1 VTRKLLKCLILEALA
16 WLEEQLASTERSFS
30 FLTQEK
36 DNFEA
41 PWVKMNLM
49 SDNTSH
55 QLPSDELLESIQGK
69 NVSSSLNQIKRML
82 GNMHSSEIAHS
93 LESLPPKERKL
104 LWSMIELEDEGEIIA
119 ELNDEIQQELI
130 SEISTNELIKIIED
144 LELDEIV
151 DILQVLP
158 ESKTQNV
165 LSAMSHRDQ
174 QRIKEALVYPE
185 DSAGG
190 LMNTDIISVSPKH
203 SISDVMRYLRAQK
216 KLPHNTDQIFVVS
229 GENKYLGSLPVSS
242 ILVSEP
248 LLNTRELMETATQPL
263 NANLADKDVARLFEQ
278 NDWVSAPVVDGN
290 ACLIGRITIDDV
302 VDVIMEDADQNFLGM
317 AGIAED
323 TFAAPAR
330 AARGRILWLSINL
343 MTAFIASMTISL
355 FQATIDQIVYLAI
368 LMPIVASMGGVAGT
382 QTLTIMIRGL
392 TLQQINSSNFN
403 WLFKR
408 EVAVSIVNG
417 MVLSILVGGITYF
430 WFEDIVIALV
440 ISIAMVI
447 NLICSAI
454 AGILIPI
461 ILRRFNQDPA
471 IAGSVVVTTVTD
483 VIGFF
488 SFLGLAAIFLT

>member
-1 VTRKLLKCLILEALA
+1 MV
-16 WLEEQLASTERSFS
+16 
-30 FLTQEK
+30 
-36 DNFEA
+36 DN
-41 PWVKMNLM
+41 
-49 SDNTSH
+49 SSH
-55 QLPSDELLESIQGK
+55 RFPSVELLDSIQGK
-69 NVSSSLNQIKRML
+69 NVSSSLNQVKRML

-93 LESLPPKERKL
+93 LESLPPKERQL
-104 LWSMIELEDEGEIIA
+104 LWSMIEIEDEGEIIS

-130 SEISTNELIKIIED
+130 AEISPDELIKIIED

-151 DILQVLP
+151 DILQALP
-158 ESKTQNV
+158 ESKTQNI
-165 LSAMSHRDQ
+165 LSSMSQRDQ
-174 QRIKEALVYPE
+174 KRIKGALVYPE

-190 LMNTDIISVSPKH
+190 LMNTDIISVRPKH
-203 SISDVMRYLRAQK
+203 SIEVVMRYLRAQK
-216 KLPHNTDQIFVVS
+216 KLPKNTDQIFVVS
-229 GENKYLGSLPVSS
+229 RENKYLGALPVSS

-248 LLNTRELMETATQPL
+248 SLNTRELMETASKPL
-263 NANLADKDVARLFEQ
+263 DADLIDKDVARLFEQ
-278 NDWVSAPVVDGN
+278 NDWVSAPVVDKN
-290 ACLIGRITIDDV
+290 SHLIGRITIDDV
-302 VDVIMEDADQNFLGM
+302 VDVIIEDADQNFLGM

-330 AARGRILWLSINL
+330 AARGRVLWLSINL
-343 MTAFIASMTISL
+343 MTAFIASMTIGL
-355 FQATIDQIVYLAI
+355 FQATIDEIVYLAI

-382 QTLTIMIRGL
+382 QTLTIVIRGL
-392 TLQQINSSNFN
+392 TLQQINSTNLN

-417 MVLSILVGGITYF
+417 ILLSILVGGITYL
-430 WFEDIVIALV
+430 WFESFVLSLV

-447 NLICSAI
+447 NLISSAF

-461 ILRRFNQDPA
+461 ILRKFNQDPA

>member
-1 VTRKLLKCLILEALA
+1 MV
-16 WLEEQLASTERSFS
+16 
-30 FLTQEK
+30 
-36 DNFEA
+36 DN
-41 PWVKMNLM
+41 
-49 SDNTSH
+49 SSH
-55 QLPSDELLESIQGK
+55 RFPSDELLDSIQGK
-69 NVSSSLNQIKRML
+69 NVSSSLNQVKRIL

-93 LESLPPKERKL
+93 LESLPPKERQL
-104 LWSMIELEDEGEIIA
+104 LWSMIEIEDEGEIIA

-130 SEISTNELIKIIED
+130 AEISPDELIKIIED

-151 DILQVLP
+151 DILQALP
-158 ESKTQNV
+158 ESKTQNI
-165 LSAMSHRDQ
+165 LSSMSQRDQ
-174 QRIKEALVYPE
+174 KRIKEALVYPE

-190 LMNTDIISVSPKH
+190 LMNTDIISVRPKH
-203 SISDVMRYLRAQK
+203 SIEVVMRYLRAQK
-216 KLPHNTDQIFVVS
+216 KLPKNTDQIFVVS
-229 GENKYLGSLPVSS
+229 RENKYLGALPVSS

-248 LLNTRELMETATQPL
+248 SLNTRELMETATKPL
-263 NANLADKDVARLFEQ
+263 DADLIDKDVARLFEQ
-278 NDWVSAPVVDGN
+278 NDWVSAPVVDKN
-290 ACLIGRITIDDV
+290 SHLIGRITIDDV
-302 VDVIMEDADQNFLGM
+302 VDVIIEDADQNFLGM

-330 AARGRILWLSINL
+330 AARGRVLWLSINL
-343 MTAFIASMTISL
+343 MTAFIASMTIGL

-382 QTLTIMIRGL
+382 QTLTIVIRGL
-392 TLQQINSSNFN
+392 TLQQINSTNLN

-417 MVLSILVGGITYF
+417 MVLSILVGGITYL
-430 WFEDIVIALV
+430 WFESLVLSLV

-447 NLICSAI
+447 NLISSAI

-461 ILRRFNQDPA
+461 ILRKFNQDPA

>member
-1 VTRKLLKCLILEALA
+1 MV
-16 WLEEQLASTERSFS
+16 
-30 FLTQEK
+30 
-36 DNFEA
+36 DN
-41 PWVKMNLM
+41 
-49 SDNTSH
+49 SSH
-55 QLPSDELLESIQGK
+55 RFPSDELLDSIQGK
-69 NVSSSLNQIKRML
+69 NVSSSLNQVKRML

-93 LESLPPKERKL
+93 LESLPPKERQL
-104 LWSMIELEDEGEIIA
+104 LWSMIEIEDEGEIIA

-130 SEISTNELIKIIED
+130 AEISPDELIKIIED

-151 DILQVLP
+151 DILQALP
-158 ESKTQNV
+158 ESKTQNI
-165 LSAMSHRDQ
+165 LSSMSQRDQ
-174 QRIKEALVYPE
+174 KRIKEALVYPE

-190 LMNTDIISVSPKH
+190 LMNIDIISVRPKH
-203 SISDVMRYLRAQK
+203 SIEVVMRYLRAQK
-216 KLPHNTDQIFVVS
+216 KLPKNTDQIFVVS
-229 GENKYLGSLPVSS
+229 RDNKYLGALPVSS

-248 LLNTRELMETATQPL
+248 SLNTRELMETATKPL
-263 NANLADKDVARLFEQ
+263 DADLIDKDVARLFEQ
-278 NDWVSAPVVDGN
+278 NDWVSAPVVDKN
-290 ACLIGRITIDDV
+290 SRLIGRITIDDV
-302 VDVIMEDADQNFLGM
+302 VDVIIEDADQNFLGM

-330 AARGRILWLSINL
+330 AARGRVLWLSINL
-343 MTAFIASMTISL
+343 MTAFIASMTIGL

-382 QTLTIMIRGL
+382 QTLTIVIRGL
-392 TLQQINSSNFN
+392 TLQQINSSNLN

-417 MVLSILVGGITYF
+417 MVLSILVGGITYL
-430 WFEDIVIALV
+430 WFESLILSLV

-447 NLICSAI
+447 NLISSAI
-454 AGILIPI
+454 AGILIPL
-461 ILRRFNQDPA
+461 ILRKFNQDPA

>member
-1 VTRKLLKCLILEALA
+1 MV
-16 WLEEQLASTERSFS
+16 
-30 FLTQEK
+30 
-36 DNFEA
+36 DN
-41 PWVKMNLM
+41 
-49 SDNTSH
+49 SSH
-55 QLPSDELLESIQGK
+55 RFPSDELLDSIQGK
-69 NVSSSLNQIKRML
+69 NVSSSLNQVKRML

-93 LESLPPKERKL
+93 LESLPPKERQL
-104 LWSMIELEDEGEIIA
+104 LWSMIEIEDEGEIIA

-130 SEISTNELIKIIED
+130 AEISPDELIKIIED

-151 DILQVLP
+151 DILQALP
-158 ESKTQNV
+158 ESKTQNI
-165 LSAMSHRDQ
+165 LSSMSQRDQ
-174 QRIKEALVYPE
+174 KRIKEALVYPE

-190 LMNTDIISVSPKH
+190 LMNTDIISVRPKH
-203 SISDVMRYLRAQK
+203 SIEVVMRYLRAQK
-216 KLPHNTDQIFVVS
+216 KLPKNTDQIFVVS
-229 GENKYLGSLPVSS
+229 RENKYLGALPVSS

-248 LLNTRELMETATQPL
+248 SLNTRELMETATKPL
-263 NANLADKDVARLFEQ
+263 DADLIDKDVARLFEQ
-278 NDWVSAPVVDGN
+278 NDWVSAPVVDKN
-290 ACLIGRITIDDV
+290 SRLIGRITIDDV
-302 VDVIMEDADQNFLGM
+302 VDVIIEDADQNFLGM

-330 AARGRILWLSINL
+330 AARGRVLWLSINL
-343 MTAFIASMTISL
+343 MTAFIASMTIGL

-382 QTLTIMIRGL
+382 QTLTIVIRGL
-392 TLQQINSSNFN
+392 TLQQINSSNLN

-417 MVLSILVGGITYF
+417 MVLSILVGGITYL
-430 WFEDIVIALV
+430 WFESLILSLV

-447 NLICSAI
+447 NLISSAI
-454 AGILIPI
+454 AGILIPL
-461 ILRRFNQDPA
+461 ILRKFNQDPA

>member
-1 VTRKLLKCLILEALA
+1 MV
-16 WLEEQLASTERSFS
+16 
-30 FLTQEK
+30 
-36 DNFEA
+36 DN
-41 PWVKMNLM
+41 
-49 SDNTSH
+49 SSH
-55 QLPSDELLESIQGK
+55 RFPSDELLDSIQGK
-69 NVSSSLNQIKRML
+69 NVSSSLNQVKRML

-93 LESLPPKERKL
+93 LESLPPKERQL
-104 LWSMIELEDEGEIIA
+104 LWSMIEIEDEGEIIA

-130 SEISTNELIKIIED
+130 AEISSDELIKIIED

-151 DILQVLP
+151 DILQALP
-158 ESKTQNV
+158 ESKTQNI
-165 LSAMSHRDQ
+165 LSSMSQRDQ
-174 QRIKEALVYPE
+174 KRIKEALVYPE

-190 LMNTDIISVSPKH
+190 LMNTDIISVRPKH
-203 SISDVMRYLRAQK
+203 SIEVVMRYLRAQK
-216 KLPHNTDQIFVVS
+216 KLPKNTDQIFVVS
-229 GENKYLGSLPVSS
+229 RENKYLGALPVSS

-248 LLNTRELMETATQPL
+248 SLNTRELMETATKPL
-263 NANLADKDVARLFEQ
+263 DADLIDKDVARLFEQ
-278 NDWVSAPVVDGN
+278 NDWVSAPVVDKN
-290 ACLIGRITIDDV
+290 SRLIGRITIDDV
-302 VDVIMEDADQNFLGM
+302 VDVIIEDADQNFLGM

-330 AARGRILWLSINL
+330 AARGRVLWLSINL
-343 MTAFIASMTISL
+343 MTAFIASMTIGL

-382 QTLTIMIRGL
+382 QTLTIVIRGL
-392 TLQQINSSNFN
+392 TLQQINSSNLN

-417 MVLSILVGGITYF
+417 MVLSILVGGITYL
-430 WFEDIVIALV
+430 WFESFVLSLV

-447 NLICSAI
+447 NLLSSAI

-461 ILRRFNQDPA
+461 ILRKFNQDPA

>member
-1 VTRKLLKCLILEALA
+1 MV
-16 WLEEQLASTERSFS
+16 
-30 FLTQEK
+30 
-36 DNFEA
+36 DN
-41 PWVKMNLM
+41 
-49 SDNTSH
+49 SSH
-55 QLPSDELLESIQGK
+55 RFPSDELLDSIQGK
-69 NVSSSLNQIKRML
+69 NVSSSLNQVKRML

-93 LESLPPKERKL
+93 LESLPPKERQL
-104 LWSMIELEDEGEIIA
+104 LWSMIEIEDEGEIIA

-130 SEISTNELIKIIED
+130 AEISPDELIKIIED

-151 DILQVLP
+151 DILQALP
-158 ESKTQNV
+158 ESKTQNI
-165 LSAMSHRDQ
+165 LSSMSQRDQ
-174 QRIKEALVYPE
+174 KRIKEALVYPE

-190 LMNTDIISVSPKH
+190 LMNTDIISVRPKH
-203 SISDVMRYLRAQK
+203 SIEVVMRYLRAQK
-216 KLPHNTDQIFVVS
+216 KLPKNTDQIFVVS
-229 GENKYLGSLPVSS
+229 RENKYLGALPVSS

-248 LLNTRELMETATQPL
+248 SLNTRELMETATKPL
-263 NANLADKDVARLFEQ
+263 DADLIDKDVARLFEQ
-278 NDWVSAPVVDGN
+278 NDWVSAPVVDKN
-290 ACLIGRITIDDV
+290 SRLIGRITIDDV
-302 VDVIMEDADQNFLGM
+302 VDVIIEDADQNFLGM

-330 AARGRILWLSINL
+330 AARGRVLWLSINL
-343 MTAFIASMTISL
+343 MTAFIASMTIGL

-382 QTLTIMIRGL
+382 QTLTIVIRGL
-392 TLQQINSSNFN
+392 TLQQINSTNLN

-417 MVLSILVGGITYF
+417 MVLSILVGGITYL
-430 WFEDIVIALV
+430 WFESLVLSLV

-447 NLICSAI
+447 NLISSAI

-461 ILRRFNQDPA
+461 ILRKFNQDPA

>member
-1 VTRKLLKCLILEALA
+1 MV
-16 WLEEQLASTERSFS
+16 
-30 FLTQEK
+30 
-36 DNFEA
+36 DN
-41 PWVKMNLM
+41 
-49 SDNTSH
+49 SSH
-55 QLPSDELLESIQGK
+55 RFPSDELLDSIQGK
-69 NVSSSLNQIKRML
+69 NVSSSLNQVKRML

-93 LESLPPKERKL
+93 LESLPPKERQL
-104 LWSMIELEDEGEIIA
+104 LWSMIEIEDEGEIIA

-130 SEISTNELIKIIED
+130 AEISPNDLIKIIED

-151 DILQVLP
+151 DILQALP
-158 ESKTQNV
+158 ESKTQNI
-165 LSAMSHRDQ
+165 LSSMSQRDQ
-174 QRIKEALVYPE
+174 KRIKEALVYPE

-190 LMNTDIISVSPKH
+190 LMNTDIISVRPKH
-203 SISDVMRYLRAQK
+203 SIEVVMRYLRAQK
-216 KLPHNTDQIFVVS
+216 KLPKNTDQIFVVS
-229 GENKYLGSLPVSS
+229 RENKYLGALPVSS

-248 LLNTRELMETATQPL
+248 SLNTRELMETATKPL
-263 NANLADKDVARLFEQ
+263 DADLIDKDVARLFEQ
-278 NDWVSAPVVDGN
+278 NDWVSAPVVDKN
-290 ACLIGRITIDDV
+290 SHLIGRITIDDV
-302 VDVIMEDADQNFLGM
+302 VDVIIEDADQNFLGM

-330 AARGRILWLSINL
+330 AARGRVLWLSINL
-343 MTAFIASMTISL
+343 MTAFIASMTIGL
-355 FQATIDQIVYLAI
+355 FQATIDEIVYLAI

-382 QTLTIMIRGL
+382 QTLTIVIRGL
-392 TLQQINSSNFN
+392 TLQQINSTNLN

-417 MVLSILVGGITYF
+417 MLLSILVGGITYL
-430 WFEDIVIALV
+430 WFESFVLSLV

-447 NLICSAI
+447 NLISSAF

-461 ILRRFNQDPA
+461 ILRKFNQDPA

>member
-1 VTRKLLKCLILEALA
+1 MV
-16 WLEEQLASTERSFS
+16 S
-30 FLTQEK
+30 
-36 DNFEA
+36 
-41 PWVKMNLM
+41 
-49 SDNTSH
+49 NTSH
-55 QLPSDELLESIQGK
+55 PFPSNELLKNIQRK

-82 GNMHSSEIAHS
+82 GNMPSSEVAHS

-104 LWSMIELEDEGEIIA
+104 LWSMIEIEDEGEIIA
-119 ELNDEIQQELI
+119 ELNDEIQQELMA
-130 SEISTNELIKIIED
+130 EISTEELIKIIED

-151 DILQVLP
+151 DILQALP
-158 ESKTQNV
+158 QSRTQNI
-165 LSAMSHRDQ
+165 LSAMSERDQ
-174 QRIKEALVYPE
+174 KRIKEALEYPE

-190 LMNTDIISVSPKH
+190 LMNTDIISVRPKH
-203 SISDVMRYLRAQK
+203 SIEVVMRYLRAQK
-216 KLPHNTDQIFVVS
+216 KLPKNTDQIFVVS
-229 GENKYLGSLPVSS
+229 RENKYIGSLSISS

-248 LLNTRELMETATQPL
+248 SLNTRELMETEMQPL
-263 NANLADKDVARLFEQ
+263 NANLGDKDVARLFEQ
-278 NDWVSAPVVDGN
+278 NDWVSAPVVDEN
-290 ACLIGRITIDDV
+290 LNLIGRITIDDV
-302 VDVIMEDADQNFLGM
+302 VDVILEDADQNFLGM

-330 AARGRILWLSINL
+330 AARGRVLWLSINL

-392 TLQQINSSNFN
+392 TLQQINSTNLS

-408 EVAVSIVNG
+408 EIAVSIITG
-417 MVLSILVGGITYF
+417 LVLSVLVGGITYF
-430 WFEDIVIALV
+430 WFSNIVISLL

-461 ILRRFNQDPA
+461 VLRKFNQDPA